1 MLHNIQSMNNT
12 IEEIFKIDKIGKGIA
27 VKILFAFLV
36 MLRVAVNVF
45 PIGSTDFDNL
55 YSYANKLLEDPSIAQ
70 TMTLADIPISQ
81 GNLIYLASILLT
93 EFICICGYYIYVGIM
108 IRAMRAGDDKYKPI
122 TLSRLAGRIVI
133 LMAVTCVL
141 FFPMSIILL
150 YLFLFFIIIFP
161 WLFMFPACYLSGD
174 SGFFMSFAEVF
185 RKNKGYYFVN
195 VRNLAIIMMLSLFL
209 QMISVIIGKVYE
221 PVFVVLDS
229 FIFVFT
235 MFCIAR
241 YSCLIYRRMLLLP
254 VRGKGPVEPLNR

>member
-1 MLHNIQSMNNT
+1 MNNT

-45 PIGSTDFDNL
+45 PIGSSDFDNL
-55 YSYANKLLEDPSIAQ
+55 ISFTNKLLEDPAMAQ
-70 TMTLADIPISQ
+70 TMELTDIPITT
-81 GNLIYLASILLT
+81 GNLIYLASILMT
-93 EFICICGYYIYVGIM
+93 EFICICGYYVYVGMM
-108 IRAMRAGDDKYKPI
+108 IRSMRVGDKDHKPI
-122 TLSRLAGRIVI
+122 SMINLAGRIII

-161 WLFMFPACYLSGD
+161 WLFMYPACYLSGD

-185 RKNKGYYFVN
+185 KKNKGYYFVN
-195 VRNLAIIMMLSLFL
+195 VRNLAVIMMISLFL
-209 QMISVIIGKVYE
+209 QMISVIVSKVYE
-221 PVFVVLDS
+221 PAYIVVDS

-241 YSCLIYRRMLLLP
+241 YSCLIYRRMLMFP